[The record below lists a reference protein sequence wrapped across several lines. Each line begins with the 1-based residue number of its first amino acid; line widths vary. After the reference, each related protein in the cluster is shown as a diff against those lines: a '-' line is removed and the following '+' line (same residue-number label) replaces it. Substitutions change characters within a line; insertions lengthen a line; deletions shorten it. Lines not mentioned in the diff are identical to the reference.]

1 MNRRKWLWF
10 SLTGIPLV
18 AAGALAA
25 STLAG
30 GKSTSQQ
37 LPQVEVTAPEECCS
51 TSECCKDCPPDC
63 PPEACPLCTK

>member
-1 MNRRKWLWF
+1 
-10 SLTGIPLV
+10 V

-63 PPEACPLCTK
+63 PPEACPLCSK